1 MDQLHNQQPFHQLFA
16 SYTSKLLRDHF
27 GKGPESVVVSVGHT
41 FITIYLRN
49 FLTPSERIL
58 LEQEQEDMIVQTR
71 ANLMQAVIPEII
83 SYLEIM
89 NGSKPEE
96 VYYDWNLHKRSGM
109 IAVVSAEAGKQ
120 GTAVNREYPVKSE
133 VEAEILHIC
142 QQIQKSPEQIDSFEL
157 NPRTL
162 LVVRSGVYLELEK
175 ALIRLG
181 HGRLLKSVKSGL
193 EKEYIMRSKRLNSLL
208 HQPVS
213 DCFIDWNDKLDK
225 SILLLIM
232 NPPR

>member
-1 MDQLHNQQPFHQLFA
+1 M
-16 SYTSKLLRDHF
+16 
-27 GKGPESVVVSVGHT
+27 VSIGHT

-83 SYLEIM
+83 GYLEIM
-89 NGSKPEE
+89 NGLRPEE
-96 VYYDWNLHKRSGM
+96 VYYDWNLQKGSGM
-109 IAVVSAEAGKQ
+109 ITVVSAEAGKQ
-120 GTAVNREYPVKSE
+120 GAAVNREYPVKSE
-133 VEAEILHIC
+133 VESEMLRIC
-142 QQIQKSPEQIDSFEL
+142 QKIQKTPEQIESYEL

-162 LVVRSGVYLELEK
+162 LVVRNGVYLELEK
-175 ALIRLG
+175 ELIRLG
-181 HGRLLKSVKSGL
+181 HGRLLNTVKSRL
-193 EKEYIMRSKRLNSLL
+193 EKEYIIGSKHLNSLL

-213 DCFIDWNDKLDK
+213 DCFIDWNDTLDK
-225 SILLLIM
+225 SILMLIM